1 MGIPT
6 ESGCERQ
13 FFDQQLGI
21 CMGAYDCQHRGD
33 ELECLFYTRK
43 TSAPRVQK
51 VIEARPD
58 EETRVGLP
66 AVKTAHASQPITAL
80 VPAVQTATIEA
91 CFNDGK
97 QYLRIG
103 GFCVAE
109 STCPYQTP
117 SKIEKNVKQGGQI
130 VKKELPKCVAY
141 CIWGCAVEGNRSL
154 YMGSPPCCMATGVK
168 GGDCEYRDDET
179 AQPIGDIRVA
189 FCKKS
194 EAEYKEV

>member
-13 FFDQQLGI
+13 YFDRPSGM
-21 CMGAYDCQHRGD
+21 CMGAYDCAYKGA
-33 ELECLFYTRK
+33 ELECLLYTRK
-43 TSAPRVQK
+43 TRVQNK

-58 EETRVGLP
+58 EETKVGLAP
-66 AVKTAHASQPITAL
+66 VKNAHASQPITSL
-80 VPAVQTATIEA
+80 VPAVQAATIED
-91 CFNDGK
+91 CFNGGK
-97 QYLRIG
+97 QFLRKE
-103 GFCVAE
+103 GFCVVE
-109 STCPYQTP
+109 SSCPYQTP
-117 SKIEKNVKQGGQI
+117 IKIPKPVKQGGQI
-130 VKKELPKCVAY
+130 VGKDLPKCVAY
-141 CIWGCAVEGNRSL
+141 CIWGCAIEGNRSL